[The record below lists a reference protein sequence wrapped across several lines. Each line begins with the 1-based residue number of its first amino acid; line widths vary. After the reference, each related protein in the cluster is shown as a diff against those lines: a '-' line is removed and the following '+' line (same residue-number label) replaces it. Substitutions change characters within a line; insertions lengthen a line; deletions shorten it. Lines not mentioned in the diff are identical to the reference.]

1 MTGKMARKIYLAISI
16 IFFNIFILFLLI
28 NLGFSGLID
37 LREYLRKKDRNPE
50 ASHSFK
56 PDNPELK
63 KVYPGMSQPEISK
76 VIREN
81 LSITQGYEPYVQFKE
96 RPFKGTFMNA
106 DPRGFRS
113 IDGNEKWPIDK
124 DAFNVFVFGGSTAF
138 GAAVADNETIAGYLK
153 QLLRETSDKKLAVYN
168 FGRCSYM
175 STQER
180 ILLEQLLMSGNI
192 PNLAIFIDGL
202 NDFAHHKGV
211 PAFTKDLTK
220 FMNEGEKPAYKK
232 LIEALPVTKF
242 FLRPSES
249 KSEKQEA
256 DSSKIVSDVILRYK
270 TNKKIIEAIS
280 REFHIKTLF
289 VWQPT
294 PSYKYDQN
302 YNIFKRFDYGGFL
315 PYLGPGYEKAANE
328 YQTGTFGNNFL
339 WLGDMQENLKEPLYV
354 DAIHYSAR
362 MSKLIAEHI
371 AVDLS
376 AKKIIQ

>member
-1 MTGKMARKIYLAISI
+1 MAKKTYIAISV
-16 IFFNIFILFLLI
+16 IFFNVFVLILLI
-28 NLGFSGLID
+28 NLVFSGLID
-37 LREYLRKKDRNPE
+37 LREYVRKKELNPE

-56 PDNPELK
+56 PDNPELR
-63 KVYPGMSQPEISK
+63 KVYPGMSQPEISR

-81 LSITQGYEPYVQFKE
+81 LSITQVYEPYVQFKE
-96 RPFKGTFMNA
+96 RPFRGTFMNA

-113 IDGNEKWPIDK
+113 IDGQEKWPIDR
-124 DAFNVFVFGGSTAF
+124 DCFNIFVFGGSTAF
-138 GAAVADNETIAGYLK
+138 GAAIADNETIAGYLK
-153 QLLRETSDKKLAVYN
+153 QLLRETSDKKVAVYN

-180 ILLEQLLMSGNI
+180 VLLEQLIMSGNI

-202 NDFAHHKGV
+202 NDFAHHNGV

-242 FLRPSES
+242 FLGSSAS

-256 DSSKIVSDVILRYK
+256 DSSKIVSDAISRYK
-270 TNKKIIEAIS
+270 TNKKLIEAIS
-280 REFHIKTLF
+280 REFNIKTLF

-294 PSYKYDQN
+294 SSYKYDQN
-302 YNIFKRFDYGGFL
+302 YNIFKKFDYGGFL
-315 PYLGPGYEKAANE
+315 PYLKPGYESMAKECAA
-328 YQTGTFGNNFL
+328 GTFGDNFL
-339 WLGDMQENLKEPLYV
+339 WLGAMQESLKEPLYV

-362 MSKLIAEHI
+362 MSKLIAEYI

>member
-1 MTGKMARKIYLAISI
+1 L
-16 IFFNIFILFLLI
+16 IF
-28 NLGFSGLID
+28 
-37 LREYLRKKDRNPE
+37 
-50 ASHSFK
+50 
-56 PDNPELK
+56 
-63 KVYPGMSQPEISK
+63 
-76 VIREN
+76 
-81 LSITQGYEPYVQFKE
+81 
-96 RPFKGTFMNA
+96 
-106 DPRGFRS
+106 
-113 IDGNEKWPIDK
+113 
-124 DAFNVFVFGGSTAF
+124 
-138 GAAVADNETIAGYLK
+138 
-153 QLLRETSDKKLAVYN
+153 
-168 FGRCSYM
+168 C
-175 STQER
+175 
-180 ILLEQLLMSGNI
+180 
-192 PNLAIFIDGL
+192 
-202 NDFAHHKGV
+202 
-211 PAFTKDLTK
+211 
-220 FMNEGEKPAYKK
+220 
-232 LIEALPVTKF
+232 
-242 FLRPSES
+242 
-249 KSEKQEA
+249 
-256 DSSKIVSDVILRYK
+256 K